1 MDDRFYTPGWMR
13 KAAEERWARDGE
25 AEIRRVEEKMQAEA
39 SFAGQWMD
47 GSTSDQRDMLLERE
61 DYYRKRLAERPK
73 PAPIPEPPPIEKP
86 KYRKPDRSAWKRK
99 ATRRNVRQLHPDDI
113 DSCADDIQDWR
124 GDCTPSDP
132 DEIFYL
138 GLMAALRK
146 SIVFGRWDQ
155 QTYTVD
161 DRIIEKA
168 ESWHNHW
175 RVDARDM
182 EWNGYEWSV
191 I

>member
-1 MDDRFYTPGWMR
+1 MNDLFYTPGWMR
-13 KAAEERWARDGE
+13 KAAEERWKRE
-25 AEIRRVEEKMQAEA
+25 RETEIRRVEEKMQAEA

-47 GSTSDQRDMLLERE
+47 GSTPEQRDMLLERE
-61 DYYRKRLAERPK
+61 DYHRKRLAERPK

-99 ATRRNVRQLHPDDI
+99 PFPGEKR
-113 DSCADDIQDWR
+113 R
-124 GDCTPSDP
+124 GDWWAEELLSL
-132 DEIFYL
+132 IS
-138 GLMAALRK
+138 K
-146 SIVFGRWDQ
+146 SKAFSPCDQ
-155 QTYTVD
+155 PTYTVD

-182 EWNGYEWSV
+182 VWDGYEWAIV
-191 I
+191 

>member
-25 AEIRRVEEKMQAEA
+25 AEIRRVQQDMVDAEEQAVLKA
-39 SFAGQWMD
+39 
-47 GSTSDQRDMLLERE
+47 RE

-73 PAPIPEPPPIEKP
+73 LPSTPKPAPEPELPSAEKP
-86 KYRKPDRSAWKRK
+86 KYRKPLQIYRK
-99 ATRRNVRQLHPDDI
+99 ATRRKIRRLHPDDI

-124 GDCTPSDP
+124 GDCSSSNP

-146 SIVFGRWDQ
+146 STVFGRLPDLV
-155 QTYTVD
+155 QTDPQV
-161 DRIIEKA
+161 IEA
-168 ESWHNHW
+168 AQC
-175 RVDARDM
+175 RPGRRQDARDKT
-182 EWNGYEWSV
+182 WDGYGWAIV
-191 I
+191 

>member
-1 MDDRFYTPGWMR
+1 MR
-13 KAAEERWARDGE
+13 KAAEERWAREGE
-25 AEIRRVEEKMQAEA
+25 AEIRRVQQDMVDAEEQAVLKA
-39 SFAGQWMD
+39 
-47 GSTSDQRDMLLERE
+47 RE

-73 PAPIPEPPPIEKP
+73 LPPTPEPPPVETS
-86 KYRKPDRSAWKRK
+86 KYRKSRRTKYRK
-99 ATRRNVRQLHPDDI
+99 ATRRKIRRLVPEDI

-124 GDCTPSDP
+124 GGCSSSNP

-146 SIVFGRWDQ
+146 SIVFGGWDH

-161 DRIIEKA
+161 DRIIEEA

-182 EWNGYEWSV
+182 EWNGYEWSL